1 MKSCRLPFHHS
12 SFQLHCSFRFCSFVK
27 VTCEPSDRVKKWISR
42 WNYWRRPREQT
53 SSVFSLHLLWF
64 IHMVSALAQTDMLL
78 SDDSLESL
86 TSEYWTEAWFISQR
100 LQTWCFFGSRAAPE
114 VARSIRNAE
123 SSFWLQMGTRSHG
136 HPHTGTQGS
145 KTKPS
150 QPALDVSFSLDTI
163 QTPLHCVLWNK
174 PSISADS
181 GWLTL
186 HIERPLAVGPP
197 ARYSSMWICDFVLRL
212 CPLAALPLCQLSP
225 GLSPSQISLRDP
237 LLAVQFIPPG
247 VLKHCCLFTSGL
259 RLLYVSNVTAASFIS
274 QVWRPWDKTDMA
286 LQSFS
291 LRVNPF

>member
-1 MKSCRLPFHHS
+1 MLCLSVDEIWLPFQHS
-12 SFQLHCSFRFCSFVK
+12 SFQLLHCSFHFCSFLQ
-27 VTCEPSDRVKKWISR
+27 VTCEPSDWVKKWISL
-42 WNYWRRPREQT
+42 WNDWCRPREQH
-53 SSVFSLHLLWF
+53 SSVFSLHLLWL
-64 IHMVSALAQTDMLL
+64 IRIVSALAQTDMLL

-86 TSEYWTEAWFISQR
+86 TSEYWTVAWFISQR
-100 LQTWCFFGSRAAPE
+100 LQTWGFFGYRAAPE

-136 HPHTGTQGS
+136 HPHTGTQGG

-163 QTPLHCVLWNK
+163 QTPLHCVLWK
-174 PSISADS
+174 KLSISEDF

-197 ARYSSMWICDFVLRL
+197 ARYSGMWRYDFDPRL
-212 CPLAALPLCQLSP
+212 CPLAALPLCQLPP
-225 GLSPSQISLRDP
+225 GLSPSQISLRDS

-274 QVWRPWDKTDMA
+274 QVWRPWDKTDI
-286 LQSFS
+286 
-291 LRVNPF
+291 VNPF